1 MVKTFTYLDDKGN
14 TITVKGIPEKVT
26 IQEISSL
33 HMKMYVRKGCNY
45 FAIYVMEDKENDNQ
59 LKIED
64 MPILKYFKDMF
75 PK

>member
-1 MVKTFTYLDDKGN
+1 
-14 TITVKGIPEKVT
+14 
-26 IQEISSL
+26 
-33 HMKMYVRKGCNY
+33 MYVRKGCNY

-64 MPILKYFKDMF
+64 MPILKYFKDIF